1 MFLFDGAEQLQPVE
15 PAALQPDV
23 EKHQARAPRFYRRE
37 RVVAVA
43 RGARAIPFVLE
54 NSRYQLTNVALVI
67 DDENVGTYGVLP
79 IARDFTD
86 FRHGFFGLAGH
97 MRGGE
102 AQPCPCASSAEHPF
116 RQVVEFDASAVLF
129 QDAADDREP

>member
-43 RGARAIPFVLE
+43 RGARAKPFVLQ
-54 NSRYQLTNVALVI
+54 NSCYQLTNVALVI
-67 DDENVGTYGVLP
+67 DDENVGAHGRPTDRSRLYGLQ
-79 IARDFTD
+79 ARLL
-86 FRHGFFGLAGH
+86 RPWRPHARRRSAAVP
-97 MRGGE
+97 MRRVRRT
-102 AQPCPCASSAEHPF
+102 F
-116 RQVVEFDASAVLF
+116 L
-129 QDAADDREP
+129 